1 MQPARAISEHKR
13 TILQHGL
20 GVAYS
25 GPFFFKNATC
35 QPFIIH
41 SAQINS
47 TRYMVCSFTG
57 KERDSET
64 CYGYFGA
71 RYMDHE
77 LMTMWLS
84 VDPMADKYPSI
95 TPYAYCEWNS
105 MRLVDP
111 NGKEISPIYDTYGN
125 YLGTD
130 DAGIQGKAIV
140 MNKKNFKQGMR
151 HDEALRFNLGSN
163 GFSDKSSLNRFKSHY
178 QKLQQDAHK
187 SLAWGISVDMTLS
200 VGLGGTMEF
209 GFLQDQNG
217 EWCFFRSSSNSPSIG
232 VEASVG
238 FNVMT
243 FLNRSNYYR
252 LSLDDIIGV
261 GQNITGNLS
270 YFSLGIGGDY
280 SCGAVNE
287 YLAEKYFDVKLGLG
301 FGIGASIST
310 TTTKRTEVSWGP
322 IPEAI
327 TTSIFYTK
335 PGCKR

>member
-1 MQPARAISEHKR
+1 MMEK
-13 TILQHGL
+13 HGIQ
-20 GVAYS
+20 
-25 GPFFFKNATC
+25 N
-35 QPFIIH
+35 H
-41 SAQINS
+41 
-47 TRYMVCSFTG
+47 CSFTG
-57 KERDSET
+57 KERDEET
-64 CYGYFGA
+64 GYGYFGA

-84 VDPMADKYPSI
+84 VDPLADKYPSI
-95 TPYAYCEWNS
+95 SPYAYCEWNS

-130 DAGIQGKAIV
+130 DAGKQGKAIV

-178 QKLQQDAHK
+178 QKLQQVAHK

-243 FLNRSNYYR
+243 FLNRPNYYR

-310 TTTKRTEVSWGP
+310 TTTKRLEVSWGP

>member
-1 MQPARAISEHKR
+1 MEQR
-13 TILQHGL
+13 
-20 GVAYS
+20 
-25 GPFFFKNATC
+25 FFVIDLMMEKC
-35 QPFIIH
+35 SIQKH
-41 SAQINS
+41 SAS
-47 TRYMVCSFTG
+47 TG
-57 KERDSET
+57 KERDEET
-64 CYGYFGA
+64 GYGYFGA

-84 VDPMADKYPSI
+84 VDPLADKYPSI
-95 TPYAYCEWNS
+95 SPYNYCAWNPI
-105 MRLVDP
+105 RLVDP
-111 NGKEISPIYDTYGN
+111 DGKEISPIYDTYGN

-130 DAGIQGKAIV
+130 DAGKQGKAIV

-163 GFSDKSSLNRFKSHY
+163 GFSDKSSLYRFKSHY
-178 QKLQQDAHK
+178 QKLQQVTHK

-200 VGLGGTMEF
+200 IGLGGTLEF

-217 EWCFFRSSSNSPSIG
+217 EWCFFSSSSNSPSIG

-238 FNVMT
+238 LNVMT
-243 FLNRSNYYR
+243 FLNQSNYCR
-252 LSLDDIIGV
+252 LSLDDIMGE
-261 GQNITGNLS
+261 GQNITGNIS

-287 YLAEKYFDVKLGLG
+287 YLAEKYFDAKLGLG

-310 TTTKRTEVSWGP
+310 TTTKRLEVSWGP